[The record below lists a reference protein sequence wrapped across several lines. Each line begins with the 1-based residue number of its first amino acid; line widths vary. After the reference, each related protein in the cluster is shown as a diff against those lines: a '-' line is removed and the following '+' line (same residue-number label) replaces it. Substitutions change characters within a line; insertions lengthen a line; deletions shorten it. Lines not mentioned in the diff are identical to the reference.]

1 MSILDGTLILTVKR
15 AWQIQQEQV
24 QHYAQLLETDA
35 QRAAFLAAVE
45 RLNAGRTI
53 ESGWDVPRG
62 VEIERLYYR
71 AKGLT
76 DAEHTAFC
84 ASLD

>member
-1 MSILDGTLILTVKR
+1 MFILSGSLTLTIER

-24 QHYAQLLETDA
+24 QHYSGLLA
-35 QRAAFLAAVE
+35 SASQRAAFLAAVE
-45 RLNAGRTI
+45 QLNAGRTI
-53 ESGWDVPRG
+53 TTGWDVPSG

-76 DAEHTAFC
+76 DADHAAFC
-84 ASLD
+84 AFLD

>member
-1 MSILDGTLILTVKR
+1 MSILDGTLTLTIER
-15 AWQIQQEQV
+15 AWQIQEEQV
-24 QHYAQLLETDA
+24 QHYSQLLETDT

-53 ESGWDVPRG
+53 DSGWDVPRG

-76 DAEHTAFC
+76 DADHDAFC